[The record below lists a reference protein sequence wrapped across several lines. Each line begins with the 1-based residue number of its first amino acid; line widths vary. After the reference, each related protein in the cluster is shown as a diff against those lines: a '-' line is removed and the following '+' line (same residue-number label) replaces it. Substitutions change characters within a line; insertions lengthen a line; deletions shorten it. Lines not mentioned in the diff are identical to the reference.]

1 MRRIDLTNEP
11 GQFGSRTPRTRT
23 VAGDLSIGLSILVT
37 IAFLLL
43 GSLNLFYSYNRDR
56 ENLNLK
62 ATELAVSATEV
73 LASPVWNID
82 EREIQRLVGIY
93 LQYDI
98 VIGMRLTDERGQ
110 VMIERRKSFEDAH
123 LTLTRPVERNGSVI
137 GQLTIWY
144 TDAAIRAKQWE
155 TVGFLA
161 LVLAAAIAAV
171 TLGTRRLMA
180 RFLKEPLEK
189 LISGLDVIAAG
200 DYRFKLPAVAQEE
213 VNRIN
218 SSVNSMAR
226 ELSIRETALEDNRQR
241 LELLNL
247 AIMDIFSG
255 HDTASLIDQ
264 ALKSTARLAGASLAA
279 FTPAAQTSATSEPG
293 EQPQPRLLTAGQ
305 ILDLKPAEAIAETTM
320 RMAEIEDSNKYRF
333 ALKSRHRHVGDFTLG
348 FERPLDPPTHALVKS
363 ITSLATVAMI
373 RQSFIRES
381 AFLTAELKV
390 AESVQRATLPA
401 ERVDSNMQG
410 SWAEMDYHYEP
421 VLRVGGD
428 WIHVLESPAERA
440 IYALMGDVTG
450 HGIAQ
455 SMITTAVSGAL
466 ETLQNLM
473 LATDDPPVSTPSQI
487 LGLISSVLSKVSGES
502 NLQMTCAVVKI
513 DFRNRRV
520 TVANAGHQYPILLLP
535 SQAGPVAPKA
545 ITGGLSPIL
554 GMAPENPDSPLVSVM
569 DAVMDFPAGAT
580 LLLFTDGL
588 VDGRSRSG
596 NTFHRAFFHKLGTI
610 PSGSRPK
617 MIKDAIITEFKRHT
631 TQGSVKDD
639 VCLLVIGGGSATDIL
654 G

>member
-1 MRRIDLTNEP
+1 MNLLANAEIDNASSGP
-11 GQFGSRTPRTRT
+11 GNRTRT
-23 VAGDLSIGLSILVT
+23 VAGDLSIGLSVLVT

-43 GSLNLFYSYNRDR
+43 GSLNFIYSYSRDR
-56 ENLNLK
+56 ENLNVK
-62 ATELAVSATEV
+62 AAELAVSATEV

-82 EREIQRLVGIY
+82 EREIQRLIGIF

-98 VIGMRLTDERGQ
+98 VTGARLVDERGQ
-110 VMIERRKSFEDAH
+110 VMIERRKSFENAH
-123 LTLTRPVERNGSVI
+123 LTLTRPVERGGSVI

-144 TDAAIRAKQWE
+144 TAAAIREKQME
-155 TVGFLA
+155 TLGFLGLA
-161 LVLAAAIAAV
+161 LAAAIVAV
-171 TLGTRRLMA
+171 NLGTRRLMT
-180 RFLKEPLEK
+180 RYLKEPLDR

-200 DYRFKLPAVAQEE
+200 DYRFKLPAASQEE

-264 ALKSTARLAGASLAA
+264 ALKSTARLAGASVAA
-279 FTPAAQTSATSEPG
+279 FTPAAQSSSTNEPG
-293 EQPQPRLLTAGQ
+293 EQPIPRLLAAGQ
-305 ILDLKPAEAIAETTM
+305 ILDLKPSEASLETAT
-320 RMAEIEDSNKYRF
+320 RLAEIDESNKYRF

-348 FERPLDPPTHALVKS
+348 FDKPLDPPTHALVKS

-401 ERVDSNMQG
+401 ERATNPLQN
-410 SWAEMDYHYEP
+410 SWAEIDYHYEP

-428 WIHVLESPAERA
+428 WIYVLESPAEKSV
-440 IYALMGDVTG
+440 YALMGDVTG

-473 LATDDPPVSTPSQI
+473 LTGEEPPVRSPSQI
-487 LGLISSVLSKVSGES
+487 LGLVASVLSKVSGES

-513 DFRNRRV
+513 DFRKRKV

-535 SQAGPVAPKA
+535 SGTSGPLAPKA
-545 ITGGLSPIL
+545 ITGGLAPIL
-554 GMAPENPDSPLVSVM
+554 GMESETQQRPE
-569 DAVMDFPAGAT
+569 DAEMDFPAGAT

-610 PSGSRPK
+610 PSGTRPRA
-617 MIKDAIITEFKRHT
+617 IKETIISEFKRHT
-631 TQGSVKDD
+631 SQGSVKDD
-639 VCLLVIGGGSATDIL
+639 ICLLVIGSSSDGGAKA
-654 G
+654 